1 MARSWCEAVVQR
13 TPRFVDPTDAADAA
27 IASIT
32 PTNQKF
38 GRRFEIISFRQ
49 LSPSEIR

>member
-13 TPRFVDPTDAADAA
+13 TPQFVDPTDAADAA

-32 PTNQKF
+32 PTNQTF
-38 GRRFEIISFRQ
+38 GRRFEITSFRQ